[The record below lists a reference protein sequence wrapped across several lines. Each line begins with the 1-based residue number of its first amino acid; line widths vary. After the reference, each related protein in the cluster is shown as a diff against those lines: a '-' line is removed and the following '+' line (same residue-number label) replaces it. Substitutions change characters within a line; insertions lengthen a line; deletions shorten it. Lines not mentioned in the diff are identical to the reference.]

1 MEEQLYHAPCGYL
14 VFDQD
19 GQVIDVNEKMLTML
33 GYKEAE
39 VIGQSFQRL
48 LTLPSRLYYQS
59 YVLHNLNLN
68 DSVSE
73 VYIALKAAKE
83 DLPVVMNATIR
94 DVNGV
99 LRVECVFISVKSR
112 DGYVKKL
119 LDDKKMNK

>member
-1 MEEQLYHAPCGYL
+1 MDEQLYHAPCGYL

-19 GQVIDVNEKMLTML
+19 GQVLEVNEKMLMML
-33 GYKEAE
+33 GYKEGE
-39 VIGQSFQRL
+39 VIDQSFQRL

-59 YVLHNLNLN
+59 YVLPQINLN

-83 DLPVVMNATIR
+83 DLPVVMTAKVR
-94 DVNGV
+94 DDNGV
-99 LRVECVFISVKSR
+99 LFVDCVFISVKLR

-119 LDDKKMNK
+119 IEEKKMIE